1 MLESLYRYK
10 KDLEQNGIIFSFA
23 GPMSHQVVEGI
34 GNALKVKMEED
45 SIKKT
50 VTMKVFSIFVEQVQ
64 NVIHYSDEREP
75 QMSDM
80 AFGVIVVG
88 KEDDRF
94 FIYCGNRIK
103 NSNVSKLK
111 TNLQELA
118 QMDKAQLKEFY
129 KKKRKEGSDNQSKG
143 AGIGFIEMARKST
156 KPMEFDFESIDGD
169 HSFFTIKI
177 VV

>member
-1 MLESLYRYK
+1 MLESLYKYK
-10 KDLEQNGIIFSFA
+10 KELENNGIIFSFT
-23 GPMSHQVVEGI
+23 GPMSHQVVEGV

-45 SIKKT
+45 SVVKT

-64 NVIHYSDEREP
+64 NVINYSDEREP
-75 QMSDM
+75 EVSDM
-80 AFGVIVVG
+80 AFGIIVVG
-88 KEDDRF
+88 KEDESF

-103 NSNVSKLK
+103 KENVEKLK
-111 TNLQELA
+111 TNLEELSK
-118 QMDKAQLKEFY
+118 MDKAELKEFY
-129 KKKRKEGSDNQSKG
+129 KKKRKEGSDEQSKG

-156 KPMEFDFESIDGD
+156 KPLEFSFENISST